1 VIQAPATPKKASI
14 VRISE
19 IEVGNEPERF
29 STGVGGLDACLA
41 ESEDGPPGLLPGTSV
56 LISGM
61 PGGGKSTIT
70 THMLAAQHGRESV
83 FFHGEERAERVKA
96 RWKRLEMK
104 GADPYVIAL
113 KHGEHVLEA
122 ITDINAREEGG
133 GIGLAV
139 IDSVSS
145 LFWRGSRKYDQQ
157 YEACEAI
164 EGMIKATGGC
174 VVYIAHVDKTG
185 KNAKGSADLAH
196 LVDIHLH
203 LTSNTKKSE
212 RMLEVRKNR
221 VGRAGFQVPVNILQ
235 KGISVGVPAPLTPGS
250 GLGQARTALERT
262 RDTAYALL
270 LEGKHVTGYTVFEL
284 PPDQLGVT
292 NGNMWRAGLEMAVQT
307 LIREGFSLLQEK
319 VNGRKGWRVENPPAK
334 TEGGIV
340 VVTKK
345 LKLDE
350 GGSIV
355 DASKPSAPAGSQIV
369 ANGDAKPAVQN
380 PKTKFPLE
388 VTPGMPNLEL
398 D

>member
-1 VIQAPATPKKASI
+1 MTDAPKKTFT
-14 VRISE
+14 RISS
-19 IEVGNEPERF
+19 IETGPEPERF
-29 STGVGGLDACLA
+29 STGVAGLDQCLA
-41 ESEDGPPGLLPGTSV
+41 EADDSPPGLPPGTSV

-96 RWKRLEMK
+96 RWQRLEMK
-104 GADPYVIAL
+104 GADPYVIPL

-122 ITDINAREEGG
+122 IADINSRPEGG

-139 IDSVSS
+139 LDSVSS
-145 LFWRGSRKYDQQ
+145 IHWRGGRKYDQQ

-164 EGMIKATGGC
+164 EGMIKASGGC
-174 VVYIAHVDKTG
+174 VVFIAHVDKSGT
-185 KNAKGSADLAH
+185 NAKGSSDLAH

-203 LTSNTKKSE
+203 LTNNTKKSE

-221 VGRAGFQVPVNILQ
+221 VGRAGFQVPVNVLQ
-235 KGISVGVPAPLTPGS
+235 KGISVGVPAPLNPGS

-262 RDTAYALL
+262 RDAAYALL
-270 LEGKHVTGYTVFEL
+270 MEGRHVTGYTVFEL

-292 NGNMWRAGLEMAVQT
+292 NGNMWRAGLEMAVQSI
-307 LIREGFSLLQEK
+307 LRETNPQTGEKFSVVSEK
-319 VNGRKGWRVENPPAK
+319 VNGRKGWRVENPPTK
-334 TEGGIV
+334 DSDGKIV

-350 GGSIV
+350 GGNVV
-355 DASKPSAPAGSQIV
+355 DAAKAPVPSDMPIV
-369 ANGDAKPAVQN
+369 ANGDK
-380 PKTKFPLE
+380 KSKFSDKAEDGLLP
-388 VTPGMPNLEL
+388 LEL

>member
-1 VIQAPATPKKASI
+1 MSQSSAKHFT
-14 VRISE
+14 RISG
-19 IEVGNEPERF
+19 IETGPEPERF

-41 ESEDGPPGLLPGTSV
+41 ESEDSPQGLPPGTSI
-56 LISGM
+56 LISGH

-70 THMLAAQHGRESV
+70 THMLAAQHGRESA
-83 FFHGEERAERVKA
+83 FFHGEETAARVKA
-96 RWKRLEMK
+96 RWNRLEMK

-122 ITDINAREEGG
+122 ITDINAREQGG

-145 LFWRGSRKYDQQ
+145 IHWRGSRKYDHQ
-157 YEACEAI
+157 YEACESI
-164 EGMIKATGGC
+164 VGMIGATGGC
-174 VVYIAHVDKTG
+174 AVFIAHVDKTG
-185 KNAKGSADLAH
+185 KNAKGDSDLAH
-196 LVDIHLH
+196 LVDVHLH
-203 LTSNTKKSE
+203 LTGNIKKSE

-235 KGISVGVPAPLTPGS
+235 KGISVGVPAPLSPGS

-284 PPDQLGVT
+284 PPEQLGST

-307 LIREGFSLLQEK
+307 LIREKFEVVQEK
-319 VNGRKGWRVENPPAK
+319 VNGRKGWRVTNPPAK
-334 TEGGIV
+334 TDAGIV

-350 GGSIV
+350 GGNVV
-355 DASKPSAPAGSQIV
+355 DVSKDPILTGGHV
-369 ANGDAKPAVQN
+369 TANGDTKPPIQVP
-380 PKTKFPLE
+380 PKPKF
-388 VTPGMPNLEL
+388 TADIDPNKLLEL